1 MSKRAKSAAAQYR
14 IAVVDQNV
22 NEVRVFDRN
31 SKAWDDDAIAWSFK
45 GVDHWLNHGW
55 ADLSD
60 ARIRKSEGRGLI
72 ALITA
77 SGGNIGIV
85 DVKQEA
91 EKTNSD
97 EDLVWSAEP
106 EGNPHAIERIP
117 GNGSI
122 LAASSEGVLH
132 LYSPRDPDDID
143 NFSRYKKNNSWKFPG
158 AHGILWD
165 PRTRSTQED
174 GVLWVLGDGELVGY
188 RVKGKGMDTDLDR
201 WRTVEIHHAGHKMGH
216 DLQPDYA
223 HKGRLLL
230 TDSEG
235 VYAYDV
241 NEGNLVIGKDEEL
254 WGKNRVK
261 SISRHPAGEFV
272 WVVGSKDTGE
282 MGTRVSFGAE
292 LGAATH
298 EMGWKDARFYKA
310 RIFSSAYE

>member
-117 GNGSI
+117 
-122 LAASSEGVLH
+122 ATAPSSPPA
-132 LYSPRDPDDID
+132 PRAFCTCIRRATPM
-143 NFSRYKKNNSWKFPG
+143 
-158 AHGILWD
+158 
-165 PRTRSTQED
+165 TST
-174 GVLWVLGDGELVGY
+174 
-188 RVKGKGMDTDLDR
+188 TS
-201 WRTVEIHHAGHKMGH
+201 H
-216 DLQPDYA
+216 
-223 HKGRLLL
+223 
-230 TDSEG
+230 
-235 VYAYDV
+235 
-241 NEGNLVIGKDEEL
+241 
-254 WGKNRVK
+254 
-261 SISRHPAGEFV
+261 
-272 WVVGSKDTGE
+272 
-282 MGTRVSFGAE
+282 GTRRTIHGSFPARMEFCGIPGRDRRRKMVSFGSWVTAN
-292 LGAATH
+292 
-298 EMGWKDARFYKA
+298 
-310 RIFSSAYE
+310 SSATGSRAKEWTPISTGGARSRFTMPGTRWGTTCSPTTRTKAVCF